1 MKILAIDPANLESAY
16 CIIESNSYKP
26 ISFDKIENN
35 KMFDVLKANKDI
47 KKIIIEEVRS
57 YGMSVG
63 QTVFDTC
70 RWYGRFE
77 QFALDTIPDVEVVYI
92 CRKDVKMNLC
102 GTMRAKDKNIIIAL
116 VDRFAPNSTNY
127 GKGTKK
133 NKNFFFGFKSDVWQ
147 SYALAT
153 TYIDKMKEGYTN

>member
-1 MKILAIDPANLESAY
+1 MILAIDPANLESAY
-16 CIIESNSYKP
+16 CIVEIDSYRP

-102 GTMRAKDKNIIIAL
+102 GTMRAKDSNIRQSLI
-116 VDRFAPNSTNY
+116 DRFGVVGVKANKGWFY
-127 GKGTKK
+127 GFKADLWSAYALGTTYLDKIK
-133 NKNFFFGFKSDVWQ
+133 NK
-147 SYALAT
+147 
-153 TYIDKMKEGYTN
+153 EGGN

>member
-102 GTMRAKDKNIIIAL
+102 GTMRAKDSNIRMAL
-116 VDRFAPNSTNY
+116 IDRFGVVGVKANQGWFY
-127 GKGTKK
+127 
-133 NKNFFFGFKSDVWQ
+133 GFKADVWS
-147 SYALAT
+147 SYALGI
-153 TYIDKMKEGYTN
+153 TYLDIIKNKEGGN